1 MIAPLPPNESQ
12 RLQELAQYHI
22 LDTLEEQ
29 AYDDITF
36 LASQICGVPI
46 ATVTFIDED
55 RQWFKSKI
63 GIASTET
70 PRDMAFCAHA
80 ILDPEHL
87 MLVSDASEDARFAK
101 NPLVTS
107 DPNIRFYAGAP
118 LVTPSGAA
126 LGTLCVIDQKPR
138 ELTEGQLKALSAL
151 SRQVVSQ
158 LELRKTLDELEKHM
172 RERASYEERL
182 EAYQLRLEGINA
194 SLAQDSQTDKLTGIS
209 NRRHFDEIL
218 AEEHERAQR
227 RERPLSAML
236 IDVDKFKSFNDTYG
250 HPAGD
255 ETLRRVAKLI
265 HDNKRPA
272 DYVARYGGEEF
283 VVLLPNTTEEGAVI
297 LAERIR
303 KSIQNFAW
311 DIRAITI
318 SIGVSTYHGD
328 DKTAEQLLSAADAA
342 LYKSKESGRNRV
354 TLGQVA
360 LPHSK

>member
-29 AYDDITF
+29 AYDDITC

-46 ATVTFIDED
+46 ATVTFIDKD

-63 GIASTET
+63 GIEDTET
-70 PRDMAFCAHA
+70 SRDIAFCAHA
-80 ILDPEHL
+80 ILDPDHL
-87 MLVSDASEDARFAK
+87 MLVPDASEDARFSK

-107 DPNIRFYAGAP
+107 DPKIRFYAGAP

-126 LGTLCVIDQKPR
+126 VGTLCVIDQKPR
-138 ELTEGQLKALSAL
+138 DLTEGQLKALSAL

-158 LELRKTLDELEKHM
+158 LELRKALDELEKHM

-194 SLAQDSQTDKLTGIS
+194 SLAQDSQTDKLTNLS

-218 AEEHERAQR
+218 AEEFERAQR
-227 RERPLSAML
+227 RERPLSALL

-250 HPAGD
+250 HQAGD
-255 ETLRRVAKLI
+255 ETLRSVAKLV
-265 HDNKRPA
+265 HDNKRPS
-272 DYVARYGGEEF
+272 DFVARYGGEEF
-283 VVLLPNTTEEGAVI
+283 VVLLPNTNEEGAVI

-303 KSIQNFAW
+303 KAVQNFPW
-311 DIRAITI
+311 DTRSITI
-318 SIGVSTYHGD
+318 SLGVSTYLGGEG
-328 DKTAEQLLSAADAA
+328 TAQQLLSASDSA
-342 LYKSKESGRNRV
+342 LYKSKELGRNRV
-354 TLGQVA
+354 SLKAIV
-360 LPHSK
+360 

>member
-1 MIAPLPPNESQ
+1 MIAPLPTNETQ

-46 ATVTFIDED
+46 ATVTFIDKD
-55 RQWFKSKI
+55 RQWFKSKL
-63 GIASTET
+63 GITNSET

-80 ILDPEHL
+80 ILDPDHM
-87 MLVSDASEDARFAK
+87 MLVKDATEDSRFAK
-101 NPLVTS
+101 NPLVTAE
-107 DPNIRFYAGAP
+107 PNIRFYAGAP

-126 LGTLCVIDQKPR
+126 VGTLCVIDKKPR
-138 ELTEGQLKALSAL
+138 ELNEGQLKALSAL

-158 LELRKTLDELEKHM
+158 LELRKALDELEKHI

-227 RERPLSAML
+227 RERPLSALL

-250 HPAGD
+250 HAAGD
-255 ETLRRVAKLI
+255 ETLKRVAKLVY
-265 HDNKRPA
+265 DNKRPS
-272 DYVARYGGEEF
+272 DFVARYGGEEF

-303 KSIQNFAW
+303 KAVQNFVW
-311 DIRAITI
+311 DVRAVTI
-318 SIGVSTYHGD
+318 SIGVSTFQGTD
-328 DKTAEQLLSAADAA
+328 ETAEKLLKAADAA
-342 LYKSKESGRNRV
+342 LYESKEGGRNRV
-354 TLGQVA
+354 TLRQVV
-360 LPHSK
+360 